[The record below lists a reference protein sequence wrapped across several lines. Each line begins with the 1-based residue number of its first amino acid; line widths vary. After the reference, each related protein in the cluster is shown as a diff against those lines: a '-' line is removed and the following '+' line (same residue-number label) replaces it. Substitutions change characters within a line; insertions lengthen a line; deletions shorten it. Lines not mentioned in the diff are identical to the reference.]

1 MVNLLWLTAALG
13 AGLLL
18 SDGAV
23 ASPGHAES
31 SVTPYRNFDVCPERC
46 SISGPNTGNW
56 SVYPNFK
63 KIGKCQQT
71 MFYDF
76 SLHDPVDD
84 PEVNHRIYA
93 CSSFGPDFSRMPPSS
108 DVNSRIAAASAE
120 SVDVEFEIGWWREG
134 YGLASSGI
142 QSLVRQIRKYTEN
155 GHGASTD
162 KPFIIYG
169 RSGQASIGIYI
180 GQGLLNQGLTESA
193 LGILEDNFDNL
204 NVSSPTLAMQ
214 LCEPHYDS
222 THVFGFMA
230 TSDRTF
236 APIQS
241 AIKSW
246 SNATCLSF
254 NDSTKYP
261 GTAKFTT
268 RLLNA
273 NNSTS
278 LQTRGIRARADG
290 ECSTVQVEGG
300 TGCPELAE
308 KCGISPA
315 DFTKYNPGENF
326 CKNLKPNQ
334 HVCCSTGDLPDFSP
348 KPNEDGSC
356 KTHLV
361 TGVDNCDSL
370 AAEYSLTKE
379 DLEEFN
385 KNTWGWNGCNPLYKD
400 SIICLSQGTPPFPAP
415 IANAIC
421 GPQKPGTKA
430 PTDSETDIADLNPCP
445 LNACCNIWGQCGITK
460 DFCIDTNTGAPG
472 TAKNGTYGC
481 ISNCGTDV
489 VKGDGNGD
497 IKIAYYEGYCFS
509 RDCLFQDVSQ
519 IDTSAYTHIHFGFG
533 TLTTDY
539 EVETGDALSSYQFS
553 EFKRISG
560 AKKILSFGG
569 WDFSTMPETYKIF
582 REGVT
587 AANRKKMATKIADF
601 IKDNDLDG
609 VDIDWEYP
617 GAPDLPENDPGSPD
631 EGKNYLAFLVVL
643 KNLLPG
649 KSVSIAAPSSYWYLK
664 QYPIEEISKVVD
676 YIVYM
681 TYDLH
686 GQWDA
691 GNDNAFEDCDSGN
704 CLRSQVNLTETKQSL
719 AMITKA
725 GVAGQKVVVGVTSYG
740 RSFKMAE
747 AGCWGPQCQYTGD
760 RLNSEAKKGKC
771 TGTAGYI
778 ADAEIAEIMKDES
791 RVVKSFVDS
800 SSNSDILVYDE
811 TEWVGYMS
819 AATKKTRTNLYSAW
833 GLGGT
838 SDWASDLQTYHDV
851 PQPATS
857 WGSFIQLAKA
867 GDDPKTDHSR
877 NGNWTEMD
885 CTDPISM
892 DKWDYFPWE
901 RWNWLNA
908 DAAWDDVVRVWQD
921 TDSKRPGVKFM
932 ESVSSTLHIG
942 SKANCGKLVDDSC
955 VSKDCEK
962 GFDSDTS
969 GPAGEL
975 IWNSLVQV
983 HMLFKDYHDTLF
995 EVAAITS
1002 TALDDFEN
1010 TFAPIPPEKDNEP
1023 ILLLIDLLTVGT
1035 LTAAGPFFN
1044 NLLKKLPYFVA
1055 KGSKLDNIKDTT
1067 MTLIGQS
1074 TTIAKDVLPSD
1085 DDSPWTPE
1093 KQDSF
1098 SNYMGQIVDGWANI
1112 TSIALKKIFDGTPE
1126 SLDVLWDAMSEGKL
1140 AEGKYGHGTDDG
1152 DDNDDDKE
1160 EVSENDKNEL
1170 RANIQKTFYGFAIPA
1185 IWRASETYAFIL
1197 DSGYG
1202 CEEDHPASDY
1212 LEDDTMDA
1220 TDACIDNRRYYL
1232 VYPDGDSKILE
1243 SSCVGGDDNCA
1254 TDRYVRN
1261 KFSKPPG
1268 LGSLG
1273 GKDRNFGGITR
1284 EDLIKGSVNT
1294 WKQNNKQ
1301 NKDSRPD
1308 TSSSGA
1314 IDKLLDVDVTAA
1326 GIVRLPVCDPER
1338 AFQSWDTAKKGSSE
1352 FYPCDIPPGKSTCG
1366 DSSFVDQTSGAS
1378 PKIEDCRQ
1386 IIKNI
1391 RGDASTDWT
1400 TQVVGKNQ
1408 REIAHHAS
1416 CHFGVE
1422 ATKVNGNVNF
1432 VVGGQD
1438 VIDIINDTIEKFGN
1452 SDGKVGAKG
1461 DMKCNGNSKQQN
1473 VKWGIY

>member
-1 MVNLLWLTAALG
+1 MVKLSWLTGAALLSG
-13 AGLLL
+13 AM
-18 SDGAV
+18 
-23 ASPGHAES
+23 ASPGLGRS
-31 SVTPYRNFDVCPERC
+31 SITPYRNFDVCPERC
-46 SISGPNTGNW
+46 STSGPNTGNW

-84 PEVNHRIYA
+84 PAANHRISA

-108 DVNSRIAAASAE
+108 DEKTRAAAASAE

-142 QSLVRQIRKYTEN
+142 NSLIRQIRKYTEN

-169 RSGQASIGIYI
+169 RAGQASIGLYI

-193 LGILEDNFDNL
+193 LGILQDNLDTL

-214 LCEPHYDS
+214 LCEPEYDS
-222 THVFGFMA
+222 AHVFGFMA
-230 TSDRTF
+230 TSNGTF

-246 SNATCLSF
+246 SSATCLSF
-254 NDSTKYP
+254 STSTKHA

-268 RLLNA
+268 RLSTS
-273 NNSTS
+273 NSTF
-278 LQTRGIRARADG
+278 LQARGIHPRADG
-290 ECSTVQVEGG
+290 ECSTVQVDEG
-300 TGCPELAE
+300 TGCPEAAE

-315 DFTKYNPGENF
+315 DFTKYNPGEDF
-326 CKNLKPNQ
+326 CKNLKPKQ
-334 HVCCSTGDLPDFSP
+334 HVCCSSGDLPDFSP

-356 KTHLV
+356 STHKV
-361 TGVDNCDSL
+361 TGVDNCDNL
-370 AAEYSLTKE
+370 AAEYSLTRE

-385 KNTWGWNGCNPLYKD
+385 KNTWGWSGCEPLYKD
-400 SIICLSQGTPPFPAP
+400 SIICLSKGTPPFPDP

-421 GPQKPGTKA
+421 GPQKPGTEA

-481 ISNCGTDV
+481 ISNCGMDV
-489 VKGDGNGD
+489 VKGDGSGA
-497 IKIAYYEGYCFS
+497 IKIAYYEGYCFK

-533 TLTTDY
+533 TLTTEY

-587 AANRKKMATKIADF
+587 AANRKNMATKIADF

-649 KSVSIAAPSSYWYLK
+649 KTVSIAAPSSYWYLK
-664 QYPIEEISKVVD
+664 QFPIEEISKVVD

-691 GNDNAFEDCDSGN
+691 GNENAFEDCDSGH
-704 CLRSQVNLTETKQSL
+704 CLRSQVNLTETRQSL

-747 AGCWGPQCQYTGD
+747 AGCWGPQCLYTGD
-760 RLNSEAKKGKC
+760 RLNSAAKAGKC

-819 AATKKTRTNLYSAW
+819 AATKKTRTTLYNAW

-838 SDWASDLQTYHDV
+838 SDWASDLQSYHDV
-851 PQPATS
+851 PEPATS
-857 WGSFIQLAKA
+857 WGSFIQLARA

-885 CTDPISM
+885 CTNEFTV
-892 DKWDYFPWE
+892 DKLDYFPWE
-901 RWNWLNA
+901 RWSGMNA
-908 DAAWDDVVRVWQD
+908 DAAWADVVRIWQE
-921 TDSKRPGVKFM
+921 TDSKREGVEFI
-932 ESVSSTLHIG
+932 ESVSSTLHVG
-942 SKANCGKLVDDSC
+942 SEANCGNLVSDNCDAA
-955 VSKDCEK
+955 DCEK

-975 IWNSLVQV
+975 VWNSLVKV
-983 HMLFKDYHDTLF
+983 HKLFKDYHDTLF

-1002 TALDDFEN
+1002 SALDDFEN
-1010 TFAPIPPEKDNEP
+1010 TFAPIPPEDTQP
-1023 ILLLIDLLTVGT
+1023 LLLLIDLLTVGT
-1035 LTAAGPFFN
+1035 LSAAGPFFN
-1044 NLLKKLPYFVA
+1044 NLVKKMPYFVG
-1055 KGSKLDNIKDTT
+1055 KDSTLDNVKDTT

-1074 TTIAKDVLPSD
+1074 TTIAKDVLPGGND
-1085 DDSPWTPE
+1085 PWTPE

-1098 SNYMGQIVDGWANI
+1098 SHYMGQVIDGWANV
-1112 TSIALKKIFDGTPE
+1112 TSEALKDIFDGSQD
-1126 SLDVLWDAMSEGKL
+1126 SLDALWGAMSDGKL
-1140 AEGKYGHGTDDG
+1140 IEGKYSSGTDEEE
-1152 DDNDDDKE
+1152 DDDD
-1160 EVSENDKNEL
+1160 EVSDNAKNEL

-1185 IWRASETYAFIL
+1185 IWRASESYAFIL
-1197 DSGYG
+1197 DSGYDCG
-1202 CEEDHPASDY
+1202 EEYPASDY
-1212 LEDDTMDA
+1212 LKDETMDDTGV
-1220 TDACIDNRRYYL
+1220 CVDNRRYYL
-1232 VYPDGDSKILE
+1232 VFPDGDSKILE
-1243 SSCVGGDDNCA
+1243 SSCEGGDDNCA
-1254 TDRYVRN
+1254 TDRYVDN

-1268 LGSLG
+1268 LDSLG
-1273 GKDRNFGGITR
+1273 DFGGITK

-1294 WKQNNKQ
+1294 WKQNNKE
-1301 NKDSRPD
+1301 NKEGSPD
-1308 TSSSGA
+1308 TSSSDA
-1314 IDKLLDVDVTAA
+1314 VNKLLDVDFTTA
-1326 GIVRLPVCDPER
+1326 GVVRLPVCDPER
-1338 AFQSWDTAKKGSSE
+1338 AFQSWDTTDKGSSM
-1352 FYPCDIPPGKSTCG
+1352 FYPCDIPPGLSECS
-1366 DSSFVDQTSGAS
+1366 DSSFEDQTSGAS
-1378 PKIEDCRQ
+1378 PKVEDCRQ
-1386 IIKNI
+1386 IITNI
-1391 RGDASTDWT
+1391 QGDGSTKWT

-1408 REIAHHAS
+1408 REIASSGS

-1432 VVGGQD
+1432 AFGGQD
-1438 VIDIINDTIEKFGN
+1438 VIDIINDAIEQFGN
-1452 SDGKVGAKG
+1452 ADGLVGAKG
-1461 DMKCNGNSKQQN
+1461 DLQCNGNIKQQA